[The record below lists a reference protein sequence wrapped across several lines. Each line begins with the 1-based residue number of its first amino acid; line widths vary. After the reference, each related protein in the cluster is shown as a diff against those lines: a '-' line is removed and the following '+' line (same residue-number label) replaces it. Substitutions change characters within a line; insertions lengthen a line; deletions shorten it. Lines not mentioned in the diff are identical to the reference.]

1 MAMVILIVL
10 LTLALVAAGV
20 TLLRY
25 RETAGQLRIQ
35 QAYLE
40 QLFET
45 FPHALTLRDL
55 NGRLIRANAEFSRLF
70 RYSVQEDRGRH

>member
-1 MAMVILIVL
+1 MVLLIVL

-35 QAYLE
+35 QFRGSAAV
-40 QLFET
+40 T
-45 FPHALTLRDL
+45 PAATRASV
-55 NGRLIRANAEFSRLF
+55 RSTIRRTIAI
-70 RYSVQEDRGRH
+70 VP